1 MEAKISSPP
10 WFLEERELGI
20 LAAVTS
26 LETGGGRKGWG
37 RGGVSHHV
45 VFSTMT
51 ENSTRCKSHKDS
63 IKKKS
68 DDSFTLY

>member
-37 RGGVSHHV
+37 RGGVSHHM